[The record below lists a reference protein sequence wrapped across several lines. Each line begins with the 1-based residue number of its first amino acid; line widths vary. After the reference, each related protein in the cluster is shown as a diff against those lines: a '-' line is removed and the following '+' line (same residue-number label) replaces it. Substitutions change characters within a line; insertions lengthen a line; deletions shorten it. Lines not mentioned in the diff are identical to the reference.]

1 MAKISDLPRATG
13 LDGEE
18 LFPVVFINDDEV
30 RENRAITASSLAL
43 AIKTLEELA
52 SIEFVEETINE
63 ILEINNYATLADLI
77 VELSKKADSI
87 HKHPEYSE
95 EGHVHDFND
104 LTNVPDLLE
113 YVKVE
118 DFNKLTSQL
127 ANTIAETQTNTANIE
142 IIVEVLNNLPTSG
155 EGDSTESG
163 HTHSNYA
170 ILETITLDKILK
182 WDTGVTKVSELENDL
197 NYATQSYVANKIA
210 EAQLNGGGGGT
221 GGSGIIYNEYHESLT
236 INSVQS
242 INYDEP
248 NERLNIN

>member
-1 MAKISDLPRATG
+1 MAKISELSQATG
-13 LDGEE
+13 LSGSE
-18 LFPVVFINDDEV
+18 LLPVVVINNNETK
-30 RENRAITASSLAL
+30 ENKAITASSLAL

-52 SIEFVEETINE
+52 STQFVEETINE

-95 EGHVHDFND
+95 VGHMHNFND

-113 YVKVE
+113 YARAE
-118 DFNKLTSQL
+118 DFNKLASQL
-127 ANTIAETQTNTANIE
+127 ANTIAETQTNSANIE
-142 IIVEVLNNLPTSG
+142 VIVEVLNNLPTSG

-170 ILETITLDKILK
+170 ILETITLERILK

-197 NYATQSYVANKIA
+197 NYATQSYVNDKIA
-210 EAQLNGGGGGT
+210 EAQLNGGDGGT
-221 GGSGIIYNEYHESLT
+221 GGIGIIYNEYHESLT
-236 INSVQS
+236 INFVQS
-242 INYDEP
+242 INYDES

>member
-1 MAKISDLPRATG
+1 MAKISELPQAT
-13 LDGEE
+13 E
-18 LFPVVFINDDEV
+18 LTGSELLPVVVINNDETK
-30 RENRAITASSLAL
+30 ENKTITASSLAL
-43 AIKTLEELA
+43 TIKTLEELA
-52 SIEFVEETINE
+52 STQFVEETINK

-95 EGHVHDFND
+95 AGHVHDFND

-113 YVKVE
+113 YARAE

-127 ANTIAETQTNTANIE
+127 ANTIAETQTNSANIE
-142 IIVEVLNNLPTSG
+142 VIVEVLNNLPTS

-163 HTHSNYA
+163 HTHGNYA
-170 ILETITLDKILK
+170 ILETITLDRILK

-197 NYATQSYVANKIA
+197 NYATQSYVNDKIA

-221 GGSGIIYNEYHESLT
+221 GGSGIIYNEYYESLT

-242 INYDEP
+242 INYDES